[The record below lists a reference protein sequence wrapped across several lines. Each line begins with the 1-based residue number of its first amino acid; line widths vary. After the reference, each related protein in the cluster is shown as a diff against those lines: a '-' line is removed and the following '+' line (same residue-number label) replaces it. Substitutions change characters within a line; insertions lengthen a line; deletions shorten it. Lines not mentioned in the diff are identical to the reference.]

1 MSPLTS
7 VRPER
12 APRRTVTSRST
23 TYWVCVLLVLAT
35 VSWRPDTF
43 YSGGLDA
50 VVIAKAL
57 LSILALTMAWN
68 TRLACSE
75 PQPVRISAVWFLL
88 AYVAIATF
96 GAWSTSDV
104 VPSAVLGVR
113 VLIIALAVLL
123 LARSVGREG
132 YGDRRGDNGDRVV
145 QAHLA
150 LQ

>member
-1 MSPLTS
+1 M
-7 VRPER
+7 
-12 APRRTVTSRST
+12 
-23 TYWVCVLLVLAT
+23 
-35 VSWRPDTF
+35 
-43 YSGGLDA
+43 
-50 VVIAKAL
+50 VIAKAL

>member
-1 MSPLTS
+1 MSSLTS

-12 APRRTVTSRST
+12 APRRTVTRRST
-23 TYWVCVLLVLAT
+23 TYWVCALLVVAT
-35 VSWRPDTF
+35 VSWRPDTLF
-43 YSGGLDA
+43 SGGLDA

-57 LSILALTMAWN
+57 LSIFALTMAWS
-68 TRLACSE
+68 TRLARPE
-75 PQPVRISAVWFLL
+75 PQPTRTSAACFLL
-88 AYVAIATF
+88 AYVAIARF

-104 VPSAVLGVR
+104 VSSAVVGVR